1 LSALA
6 ILIFAPAAEAQ
17 VIVGGNSEARTC
29 YMRAKTDQAGHYA
42 SIKTCENALTNISLN
57 QKDLAA
63 THVNLGILLMRRG
76 DYEKSLRAY
85 ERAAELRPELAE
97 THINRGACLIFL
109 SRPEEAVDAL
119 SESIDLGT
127 DNLPEALYNRA
138 IAYERLGQ
146 VKEAYFDFKKAQELR
161 PDWELPGRALER
173 YQVTSKKR

>member
-1 LSALA
+1 MRNRFLLSALA

-85 ERAAELRPELAE
+85 ERAAEL
-97 THINRGACLIFL
+97 INRGACLIFL

-161 PDWELPGRALER
+161 PDWELPGKALER
-173 YQVTSKKR
+173 FQVTSKKR